1 MRASVFPSILGILS
15 GALLLPTSQAQS
27 QQLAAQQSL
36 QRCDTVSSRTS
47 AAELSGMRVR
57 SVTVRT
63 SPPKT
68 LPGRAGELV
77 SRLHSTSR
85 PSTILRD
92 VPIVPGDTV
101 DTLVV
106 SESMRRL
113 RQRSY
118 LANTQIV
125 GARCGNDDNVD
136 LTLVSSDK
144 WSLNPSFSSQA
155 GSSYGGVE
163 ERNLFGTGRTGSLSI
178 ASREGRVGGSL
189 GYTDAYLLNLPMY
202 LRMRLAEYGD
212 GDEIR
217 ARLRNTAQSIQDVWS
232 YQVTVSRYRRDTNRE
247 EAFGGDQVLVAQ
259 AFDREGAYLLVG
271 RRIGDVGTSANSILF
286 GADFERASLNAP
298 DNSLTVGPNLVER
311 RYHGPA
317 IGFARRA
324 AMFDTVGW
332 LAERQVLVDVPLGVE
347 MEGLVSGGRED
358 VSREP
363 AAYGSVWIG
372 KMWIPGTERLAS
384 LDFWSSG
391 YHIEKQVNF
400 AAASTRAL
408 ASYYARNGSVLY
420 SARLAAEKLVNPDP
434 DVQALQ
440 TFDPTLPVI
449 PDVYRLS
456 ENAMEAE
463 FERATHVR
471 SPLSVFNVDA
481 AVFTAGS
488 YRTASALSQHDHFGV
503 AVIGAGLRLLPAS
516 QGSGSLRLDLLCP
529 AFRSPGARNGVTFAV
544 SVAPWLQANRQRDD
558 PRLR

>member
-1 MRASVFPSILGILS
+1 MRTPAFLPILGILG
-15 GALLLPTSQAQS
+15 GALVISASTSLS
-27 QQLAAQQSL
+27 QDLSSASAS

-47 AAELSGMRVR
+47 AGALSGMRVR
-57 SVTVRT
+57 SVTVR
-63 SPPKT
+63 SAPPTT
-68 LPGRAGELV
+68 LPGSAGRLL
-77 SRLHSTSR
+77 SRLHRTSR

-92 VPIVPGDTV
+92 VPLAVGDTV
-101 DTLVV
+101 DTLAV

-113 RQRSY
+113 RQRAY

-125 GARCGNDDNVD
+125 GTRCSGDNDVD
-136 LTLVSSDK
+136 ITLVTSDR

-155 GSSYGGVE
+155 GSAYGGVE
-163 ERNLFGTGRTGSLSI
+163 ERNLFGTGRTGSLSV
-178 ASREGRVGGSL
+178 ASRQGRTGGSL
-189 GYTDAYLLNLPMY
+189 GYTDAYLLSLPVY

-212 GDEIR
+212 GDEVR
-217 ARLRNTAQSIQDVWS
+217 ARLRNSAQSIQDVWS
-232 YQVTVSRYRRDTNRE
+232 YQLTVSRYRRDTDKE
-247 EAFGGDQVLVAQ
+247 EAFGGDQVMVAQ
-259 AFDREGAYLLVG
+259 AFHREGAFLLIG
-271 RRIGDVGTSANSILF
+271 HRIGDVGTSANSILF

-311 RYHGPA
+311 RYHGPT

-324 AMFDTVGW
+324 AVFDTVSW
-332 LAERQVLVDVPLGVE
+332 LAERQVLVDVPLGLE
-347 MEGLVSGGRED
+347 MEGLLSGGRED

-363 AAYGSVWIG
+363 AAFGSVWVG
-372 KMWIPGTERLAS
+372 KMWIPGAQRLAS

-391 YHIEKQVNF
+391 YHIQKQLNF

-408 ASYYARNGSVLY
+408 ASYYVRSGSTLY
-420 SARLAAEKLVNPDP
+420 SVHFATEKLVNPDP

-471 SPLSVFNVDA
+471 SPLKVFNVDA
-481 AVFTAGS
+481 AVFTAAS

-516 QGSGSLRLDLLCP
+516 QGSGSLRLDVLYP